1 MIENKKEFMLGFVMM
16 ALFLAVLWVMFLPL
30 FHGHNGIKLNGMQ
43 ELDSLYN
50 SISKGSANY
59 ISDSKKEA
67 ETMLNKVIS
76 VKFSADDAAQAGL
89 IVAQL
94 QKCGFVASAE
104 DKTVTMDGDLGAV
117 LLKSLDDAE
126 LMYKNDGAAIIAKYG
141 LDERQA
147 VYNWYTV
154 LKGAKKDL
162 DKQEKFDESKV
173 INGVLGKSIETS
185 YNYYKIEPKKIGTCW
200 WIVVGSLLFYVIY
213 TMWYGYAILF
223 MFEGWGMKFG
233 H

>member
-16 ALFLAVLWVMFLPL
+16 ALFLAVLWVMFLPI
-30 FHGHNGIKLNGMQ
+30 FHGHNGM
-43 ELDSLYN
+43 EYLDSLYN
-50 SISKGSANY
+50 SISKGSAYY
-59 ISDSKKEA
+59 IPDSKKEA
-67 ETMLNKVIS
+67 ETMQNKVIS

-89 IVAQL
+89 IVSQL
-94 QKCGFVASAE
+94 QKSGFVASAE

-126 LMYKNDGAAIIAKYG
+126 LMYNNDGSALSAKYG
-141 LDERQA
+141 MDERQA
-147 VYNWYTV
+147 LYNWYKV
-154 LKGAKKDL
+154 FKGAIKDL
-162 DKQEKFDESKV
+162 NKQEKFDESKV
-173 INGVLGKSIETS
+173 ITEVLGKSIETS
-185 YNYYKIEPKKIGTCW
+185 YNYYKIVPKKIGTCW